1 VPSVEIGDVEV
12 AYDVHGDG
20 DDAFVLVHGST
31 GGRGHWLQIAPVL
44 AERYRVVVPEY
55 AGGPE
60 SPAPPGPLEVD
71 VLAAQVLGAADD
83 AGVARFHLAG
93 WSLGSVVSAVV
104 AATAPER
111 VRSLTLA
118 CGWARTDA
126 RMRFTFDLWQRLLRA
141 DPELFARYA
150 MADGLTA
157 GGFELF
163 GEGID
168 VMVPMLVAGLAPG
181 AEQHAELDARVDITD
196 RLAAITAPTLVV
208 GGLEDRWVDIAH
220 SRHLASTITDARLEE
235 LACGHLVP
243 TEKGPELTALLLEQA
258 EGR

>member
-1 VPSVEIGDVEV
+1 MATVQVGDVDV
-12 AYDVHGDG
+12 AYDVHGEG

-44 AERYRVVVPEY
+44 AERHRVVVPEY
-55 AGGPE
+55 AGGPG

-71 VLAAQVLGAADD
+71 DLAAQVLGAADD
-83 AGVARFHLAG
+83 AGVDRFHLAG
-93 WSLGSVVSAVV
+93 WSLGAVVSAVV
-104 AATAPER
+104 AATAPDR

-118 CGWARTDA
+118 CGWAKTDA

-141 DPELFARYA
+141 DRELFARYA

-157 GGFELF
+157 HGFELF
-163 GEGID
+163 GDGAD
-168 VMVPMLVAGLAPG
+168 LMVPMLVSGLAPG

-196 RLAAITAPTLVV
+196 RLPAITAPTLVV

-220 SRHLASTITDARLEE
+220 SRHLAATITDARIEE
-235 LACGHLVP
+235 LDCGHLVP
-243 TEKGPELTALLLEQA
+243 TERGPELTALLLEHA